1 MLTYDFSKRDQRSL
15 YKYLYD
21 CIRSDILR
29 GRLHAGDRLPS
40 KREMARD
47 NGVSVRTVMNAYDQ
61 LMTEG
66 YLTSREKQGY
76 FVARVDAM
84 PDYQPEHME
93 YTKIYKEEEWFADF
107 TTNNIV
113 YEKFPFTIWRHTVRE
128 CLSMEDRS
136 LIHRAHFLGVEELR
150 EEIASYLYRSRG
162 MRVSP
167 ECILIGASIEYL
179 YERLIRLLPDDACYG
194 IETPGYR
201 KIPRIYQSS
210 NVRWVSIGMDKD
222 GIHMDS
228 LRQSGATV
236 VHVSPEHHYPLGT
249 VMSAV
254 RRQEL
259 LTWVAEEP
267 DRYIIEDDY
276 DCEFRYRS
284 HSIPALHSLDI
295 DHRVIY
301 MNTFSK
307 TLTPAIRISYMV
319 LPEKLMERYVQ
330 DANFYSN
337 SASSLEQYSLS
348 RFIQQGDFERHLS
361 RMKKYYRTQGEL
373 LAKAIRQSSDL
384 PMTRI
389 SSVESGTHLLL
400 QLDTPLT
407 DRELCRAARQQ
418 GICVSCLSEFCTR
431 KEPQYDHTLVLN
443 YSGMSEERL
452 QEAVCRLGNIF
463 A

>member
-1 MLTYDFSKRDQRSL
+1 MLTYDFSKRGKRSL
-15 YKYLYD
+15 YQYLYD
-21 CIRSDILR
+21 CIRSDILH
-29 GRLHAGDRLPS
+29 GRLHAGERLPS

-61 LMTEG
+61 LLTEG
-66 YLTSREKQGY
+66 YLTSREKKGY
-76 FVARVDAM
+76 FVAPVDAM
-84 PDYQPEHME
+84 PDYQPESIE
-93 YTKIYKEEEWFADF
+93 YPKIYKEEEWFADF

-113 YEKFPFTIWRHTVRE
+113 YENFPFTIWRHTIRE
-128 CLSMEDRS
+128 SLSMEDRS
-136 LIHRAHFLGVEELR
+136 LIHRSHFLGVAELR
-150 EEIASYLYRSRG
+150 EAIAAYLYRARG
-162 MRVSP
+162 MHVSP
-167 ECILIGASIEYL
+167 ECILIGSGIEFL

-210 NVRWVSIGMDKD
+210 NVQWVSVDMDHG

-228 LRQSGATV
+228 LRQSGASV

-249 VMSAV
+249 VMSAA

-259 LTWVAEEP
+259 LAWVLEAP
-267 DRYIIEDDY
+267 NRYIIEDDY

-284 HSIPALHSLDI
+284 HSIPALHSLDAS
-295 DHRVIY
+295 RKVIY

-337 SASSLEQYSLS
+337 SASSLEQYALS
-348 RFIQQGDFERHLS
+348 RFIRQGDFERHLS

-373 LAKAIRQSSDL
+373 LVKAVRQSTQL
-384 PMTRI
+384 PVTHI
-389 SSVESGTHLLL
+389 SRVESGTHLLVR
-400 QLDTPLT
+400 LDTTLT
-407 DRELCRAARQQ
+407 DGELCEAARRQ
-418 GICVSCLSEFCTR
+418 GVRISCLSEFCTR
-431 KEPQYDHTLVLN
+431 RQPQYDHILVMN
-443 YSGMSEERL
+443 YSGMLEEHL
-452 QEAVCRLGNIF
+452 YEAVHRLGNIF